1 MISELILLCLATCL
15 ACIFAF
21 FPLIAEKIKAKNP
34 VLHTYLYNM
43 KTQMFLKDV
52 LSTGTSQWSNES
64 GLWSLGGY
72 VREEGTTTLSCF
84 HVLLLHSPYL
94 PKKFCCAYSRLNFN
108 PEQHSKR
115 RWIQSSS

>member
-21 FPLIAEKIKAKNP
+21 SPLTAEKIKAKNT
-34 VLHTYLYNM
+34 VLHTDLCNM

-72 VREEGTTTLSCF
+72 VREERTTILS
-84 HVLLLHSPYL
+84 HSLYL
-94 PKKFCCAYSRLNFN
+94 TNNFYCASLRLNFN
-108 PEQHSKR
+108 LEQHSKR
-115 RWIQSSS
+115 LDPKQLSIYR